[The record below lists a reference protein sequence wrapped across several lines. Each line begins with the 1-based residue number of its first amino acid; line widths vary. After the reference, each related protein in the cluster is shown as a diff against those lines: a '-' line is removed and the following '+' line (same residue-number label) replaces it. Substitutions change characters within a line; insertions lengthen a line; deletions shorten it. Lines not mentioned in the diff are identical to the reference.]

1 MVRTD
6 SLCVLVVD
14 DSDFFVS
21 MLADKLTTEYGIT
34 TKMATNADDA
44 LAELRDSDIDCIV
57 SDYEMPETSG
67 LELFE
72 MVDANVPFVLLTA
85 QGDESTAS
93 RAISM
98 GVDDYL
104 LKEAVMEKSLDLLVN
119 RIQNVVEQRRTQ
131 RKYEQLIDNTP
142 DGIAQLSPDGE
153 ILAAN
158 EAAATEFG
166 VAQSDLVGRQLS
178 AFLPEDVAA
187 GRLEEC
193 ERALAT
199 DNAVTFQDS
208 VGVRHFHNIA
218 VPLST
223 VGEESIQLV
232 SREITHQKHNE
243 RKLERKNESL
253 AMINRIVR
261 HDINNDLQLLV
272 SWSERLEDHV
282 DDTGRTFLDR
292 IQDTSDHIAEL
303 TATAR
308 DFVESLDGDD
318 DPDLEPVA
326 LRSVLETEIEKKRA
340 SYGEA
345 SISVDTLPQV
355 SVRANELL
363 SSVFGNLLS
372 NAVRHN
378 ESDNP
383 TVTVSAEEIDTEV
396 RVRIADNGPGIP
408 DEHKR
413 DIFGKGA
420 MDPDSPGT
428 GLGLFLVSTLV
439 DQYNGSI
446 WAEDNEPSGAA
457 FVVEL
462 PTTDQEPQDSLAA
475 DWT

>member
-6 SLCVLVVD
+6 SITVLVVD

-21 MLADKLTTEYGIT
+21 MLADKLTTEYNIT
-34 TKMATNADDA
+34 TKMATNAADA
-44 LAELRDSDIDCIV
+44 LAELRDGDVDCIV

-67 LELFE
+67 LELYE
-72 MVDANVPFVLLTA
+72 MVDADVPFVLLTA

-93 RAISM
+93 RAISI

-104 LKEAVMEKSLDLLVN
+104 LKGAVMEKSLDLLVN
-119 RIQNVVEQRRTQ
+119 RIQNVIEQRRTQ

-142 DGIAQLSPDGE
+142 DGIAQLSLDGE

-158 EAAATEFG
+158 EAVATEFG

-178 AFLPEDVAA
+178 EFLPEDLAA

-193 ERALAT
+193 KRALTT

-208 VGVRHFHNIA
+208 LGVRHFHNIA

-223 VGEESIQLV
+223 VGNESVQLV

-243 RKLERKNESL
+243 RKLEQKNESL

-272 SWSERLEDHV
+272 SWSEQLEDHV
-282 DDTGRTFLDR
+282 DEAGMTFLER
-292 IQDTSDHIAEL
+292 IQSTSDHMAEL

-308 DFVESLDGDD
+308 DFVQSLDSED

-340 SYGEA
+340 SYADAAIVAED
-345 SISVDTLPQV
+345 IPQV
-355 SVRANELL
+355 TVRANELL

-378 ESDNP
+378 GADNP
-383 TVTVSAEEIDTEV
+383 EVRVGVEETNTDV
-396 RVRIADNGPGIP
+396 RVRIEDNGPGIP
-408 DEHKR
+408 DGRKQ
-413 DIFGKGA
+413 DIFGKGKTDA
-420 MDPDSPGT
+420 DSPGT

-439 DQYNGSI
+439 DQYDGRI
-446 WAEDNEPSGAA
+446 WAEDGDPDGAA

-462 PTTDQEPQDSLAA
+462 PTTDQEPRNGTP